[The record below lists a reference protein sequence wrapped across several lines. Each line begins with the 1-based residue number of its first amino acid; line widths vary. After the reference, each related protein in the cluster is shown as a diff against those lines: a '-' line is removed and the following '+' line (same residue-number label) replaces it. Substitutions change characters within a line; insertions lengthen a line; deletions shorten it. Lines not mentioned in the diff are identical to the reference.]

1 MVPAR
6 MNPNVQQGSTGLA
19 TYIPLMCIAVL
30 CTDVFALRKV
40 FVTPSSMEGETK
52 VQVEFFLWVAF
63 LVYSF
68 DAYNA
73 RTMERI
79 TRAENHAVTKPV
91 IDKVVSCGG
100 HRVGLAVLAAERAP
114 PETLRVGHDSS
125 KESGDPCVPEGCRQ
139 RSDLHIVDCMLA
151 EGVPNKTSK
160 VLEVMHSCIRLGHG
174 DAAVKL
180 FDQMLQ
186 TGACPKAH
194 LIGKAVSHKFFKLV
208 VETLDDN
215 RIQEDGLRLLDLVQA
230 HAIAPAPATQNR
242 LLAAWKNQL
251 PEVVLK
257 YFLEMKDASIILS
270 RWAYRYIVVAHER
283 SDPEFALKI
292 YSEMKASG
300 IPLDLAS
307 YNAVLGAR
315 SQLGMLDEARELFLQ
330 MVDSALVPNEKTYGI
345 MIKVYSAS
353 NHLKEAIALFETMR
367 EQCLEPDRYAYHH
380 AIRSCIT
387 LQRFEYAMS
396 LHNDMVQKNVPLL
409 VSTLVLLSGACENA
423 GWDALAAELMTDL
436 ARAKEAEAQHGPEA

>member
-1 MVPAR
+1 MKR
-6 MNPNVQQGSTGLA
+6 NVQKGSMELA
-19 TYIPLMCIAVL
+19 TYVPLLFIAVL
-30 CTDVFALRKV
+30 CTDVFALRRV
-40 FVTPSSMEGETK
+40 FITPSSMEGETK
-52 VQVEFFLWVAF
+52 AQVEFTMWVIV
-63 LVYSF
+63 LVYFF

-73 RTMERI
+73 RATERI
-79 TRAENHAVTKPV
+79 TRAKKHVVANPVNHNMSS
-91 IDKVVSCGG
+91 DGG
-100 HRVGLAVLAAERAP
+100 HRGGLTVPTAEQAH
-114 PETLRVGHDSS
+114 PEKLHVSHGIS
-125 KESGDPCVPEGCRQ
+125 KESWDLCGPEDR
-139 RSDLHIVDCMLA
+139 RRASDLHTVDCMLA
-151 EGVPNKTSK
+151 EGVPNKTSR
-160 VLEVMHSCIRLGHG
+160 VLRVMHSCIRLQHG

-186 TGACPKAH
+186 TGASPEAH

-208 VETLDDN
+208 DETLDYK
-215 RIQEDGLRLLDLVQA
+215 RIQEDGLRLLDLIRA